1 MGSALGNNQ
10 VVGAVSAG
18 RTRRFGPRRSLWL
31 RAALGLAVAF
41 AAFRWA
47 LPAFASYGAVGH
59 VLDGIDARLVPLLLL
74 LGLANI
80 TSPAVN
86 QRAALPGLKLRHA
99 VAADWATTAVT
110 NTVPG
115 GSAVAVGMTWSMY
128 RSHGLPSR
136 DIARC
141 LVVTGVLDTIVK
153 FATPLVAVLWLS
165 TERPVGAGLRE
176 AAVVGV
182 ALFSVVLVLGA
193 ILLSGPSVAEG
204 LGRLLGRLRL
214 GAHWPQRLRHLRDDT
229 VSLLRTRWWILTFW
243 IVAGHLNLYLLLT
256 LCLRAV
262 GVPSSELSLAAIL
275 AALAFGRLVTALP
288 VSPGGL
294 GVLEVGLTGALAA
307 VGRAD
312 HAALVAAVLLFRC
325 CTFLLPI
332 PLGIVTWTA
341 WTLRR
346 RPPAGTATG
355 SPAILLAEVADP
367 A

>member
-1 MGSALGNNQ
+1 MGLG
-10 VVGAVSAG
+10 
-18 RTRRFGPRRSLWL
+18 
-31 RAALGLAVAF
+31 VAF

-59 VLDGIDARLVPLLLL
+59 VLDRVDGRLAPLLVV
-74 LGLANI
+74 LGLLNI
-80 TSPAVN
+80 TSPAIN

-115 GSAVAVGMTWSMY
+115 GSAIAFGMTWSMY
-128 RSHGLPSR
+128 RSRGLGSR

-141 LVVTGVLDTIVK
+141 LVVTGVWDTIAK

-165 TERPVGAGLRE
+165 TERPVGSGLRE

-193 ILLSGPSVAEG
+193 ILLSGPAVAEG
-204 LGRLLGRLRL
+204 LGRLLDRLRL
-214 GAHWPQRLRHLRDDT
+214 GSHWPLRLRNLRDDT
-229 VSLLRTRWWILTFW
+229 VWLLRTRWWILTFW
-243 IVAGHLNLYLLLT
+243 TVAGHLNLYLLLT

-262 GVPSSELSLAAIL
+262 GVPSSDLSLAAIL

-288 VSPGGL
+288 VTPGGL
-294 GVLEVGLTGALAA
+294 GVLEVGLTGALAT

-312 HAALVAAVLLFRC
+312 HAALVAAVLLFRS

-332 PLGIVTWTA
+332 PLGIVSWTTWS
-341 WTLRR
+341 LRR
-346 RPPAGTATG
+346 PSPTPDPDAPAPAPDGDDPLDPDLLPPV
-355 SPAILLAEVADP
+355 LDP
-367 A
+367 AH